1 MNNEAMIHDL
11 DQGTPEW
18 HALRLSHYT
27 ASEAPAMMAQSAL
40 MTRTALLDLKKLGV
54 AKDVT
59 DFQQRLFDRG
69 HATEATARSVVE
81 DMIGEDLFA
90 VVMTRGLFL
99 ASLDGQN
106 LLGDTLF
113 EHKMWNKELVAAVEA
128 RELPAQYWIQL
139 EQQLYVSGAERVIF
153 VVSDGTRENLV
164 WMEYRAVPGRWEQIE
179 KGWAMLE
186 ADLANHVVVEEAP
199 KLVAKE
205 TPKLPALAIVVEGA
219 IKSTNMV
226 QYKASVLDR
235 VASINTDLKTDQ
247 DFVDAAALVKFFKEA
262 EVELQVGKKI
272 ALAQTADIDELF
284 RTVDELV
291 SAVSKKRI
299 ELEKIIQVRKTQARD
314 ELKNNA
320 DSALAAHV
328 AQVNAALGGVVV
340 LPKIAADFGEA
351 IKGKRNLESMNNAI
365 TGELIR
371 AKNEATAIG
380 ERYKQALF
388 TIDEMGGQYPA
399 LFTDRQY
406 LVTKSDEDLVLL
418 IESRLQQHEQSERD
432 RLERERVAE
441 EQRQTAKL
449 AAEQA
454 AAARASAPVTQDMDL
469 SLDFDAGSDESY
481 HYAPHETPAVQV
493 TSSAPVGRTGNL
505 GGNRASDPVTM
516 DRRNAPASNSRH
528 HAYAAPAMVTISA
541 AEHEKLLADSALL
554 ASLHAH
560 GVDNWEGYSDAVGH
574 LQAVA

>member
-1 MNNEAMIHDL
+1 MNTEAMIHDL

-179 KGWAMLE
+179 KGWAMFE
-186 ADLANHVVVEEAP
+186 ADLASHVVVEAAP
-199 KLVAKE
+199 KLVANEAK
-205 TPKLPALAIVVEGA
+205 KLPALTIIVEGG
-219 IKSTNMV
+219 IKSSNMV
-226 QYKASVLDR
+226 LYRETALEF
-235 VASINTDLKTDQ
+235 VANIKTDLQTDQ
-247 DFVDAAALVKFFKEA
+247 DFVDAKALVKFCKEA
-262 EVELQVGKKI
+262 ETELEVGKKQ
-272 ALAQTADIDELF
+272 ALAQTASIDELF
-284 RTVDELV
+284 RTVDELK
-291 SAVSKKRI
+291 SALTKKRL
-299 ELEKIIQVRKTQARD
+299 ELEKIVKTRETEVRNERKV
-314 ELKNNA
+314 KA
-320 DSALAAHV
+320 DSALAEHV
-328 AQVNAALGGVVV
+328 AEVNASLGGRVF
-340 LPKIAADFGEA
+340 LPNIAADFAGA
-351 IKGKRNLESMNNAI
+351 IKGKRNLDSMDNAI
-365 TGELIR
+365 TAELIR

-399 LFTDRQY
+399 LFTDLQH

-432 RLERERVAE
+432 RQERERVADE
-441 EQRQTAKL
+441 
-449 AAEQA
+449 A
-454 AAARASAPVTQDMDL
+454 AAQASALVAQGVDL
-469 SLDFDAGSDESY
+469 SLDFDAGTDESY

-528 HAYAAPAMVTISA
+528 HAYAAPAMVAISA

-560 GVDNWEGYSDAVGH
+560 GVDNWEGYSDAVGL